1 MKITFFGT
9 TTLLFDDG
17 KDQILFDAHLTRPS
31 LMKYIF
37 GSEASNTS
45 LIDEKLKLHHVDR
58 LKAIFVSHSHHDHVM
73 DAPYIANRCAATIY
87 GSSSA
92 LNVARG
98 GNVPEERLIEF
109 KANET
114 YTIGEYKIKIIPS
127 IHSKPTIL
135 NNDLG
140 QTIDTPLVQPARL
153 RDYKEGGSYDFY
165 VETEEKT
172 YMIRPSFN
180 YIKGQMD
187 GYQADVLF
195 LGVAGLQ
202 KADEET
208 ERIFFEET
216 VGKLKPSVVIPLHW
230 DNFFSPLDRPV
241 IGMPRLVEKTEVV
254 FFKLARYC
262 EKHGIDMLV
271 QMPLTSITI

>member
-1 MKITFFGT
+1 MKVTFLGT

-17 KDQILFDAHLTRPS
+17 KDQIFFDAHMTRPS

-37 GSEASNTS
+37 GSCPTDSAVV
-45 LIDEKLKLHHVDR
+45 DEKLRLHQVDR

-73 DAPYIANRCAATIY
+73 DAPYIAEKTGAMIY
-87 GSSSA
+87 GTSSA

-98 GNVPEERLIEF
+98 GDIPEDKLVQF
-109 KANET
+109 AANET
-114 YTIGEYKIKIIPS
+114 YQVGGYSIKVIPS

-140 QTIDTPLVQPARL
+140 QTIDAPLRQPARL

-165 VETEEKT
+165 VEAGNKKI
-172 YMIRPSFN
+172 MIRPSFN

-202 KADEET
+202 KADEKM
-208 ERIFFEET
+208 ERVFFEET
-216 VGKLKPSVVIPLHW
+216 IEKLQPKLVIPVHW
-230 DNFFSPLDRPV
+230 DNFFSPLTKPV
-241 IGMPRLVEKTEVV
+241 VGMPRLVEKTEVV
-254 FFKLARYC
+254 FYKLAKYC
-262 EKHGIDMLV
+262 EAHGVDCVV
-271 QMPLTSITI
+271 QIPGTSLEI